1 MKTKGITIWEQHAE
15 KIVLS
20 VAGAVC
26 LVLVAR
32 QFIGEPNAVTMPGG
46 VTVAP
51 NKIDGLLAE
60 EAERLLSRLDE
71 AAPSEIELP
80 DPESAYQVLVTA
92 LTDGVSP
99 QLRLGLAEL
108 GLGPTA
114 EWIGPSGAIKFAV
127 PRIRPPYQLVV
138 KTITDALEDGVI
150 EEHPELET
158 LFDDPDEPRDINF
171 ATVFARFSLADL
183 RRQFAAEGSDEE
195 AIPASWY
202 RDRADNIVDVII
214 QRQEFLDGEWSEP
227 VALTQIPGRH
237 TFRKELAGEIDA
249 GLRDQILA
257 RLGEPAIRLDIIQ
270 PEFYPTRN
278 EEWVLPTLEQDLDQE
293 IAEVD
298 DRGARL
304 RRELTEL
311 KKSRERALKKI
322 EHFGG
327 SYTKDP
333 PEEEDVPPPPPP
345 RRGGGRGGP
354 PGGRGFGGFGA
365 GGDEAGKRDHSG
377 GYGSAG
383 SNKKAIENLKKKIKK
398 LDGKIA
404 AAQRRLRELIGDDGA
419 ESDDEA
425 LLADEGPALAGE
437 EEIWLWGHDL
447 YVEPGKTY
455 RYAASV
461 KIYNPFFGKKR
472 SLVDEQQEMA
482 ESFSLESAASEW
494 SEPLRVNPPIRVFI
508 IAAKPAGQG
517 IAGMPGSWRVT
528 AEVHR
533 FYDGRQWVETFSVHP
548 GDFVGSVKN
557 KRTAEGREPLEIDFR
572 TGLFVLDIIE
582 DIGGIGRGG
591 LLDNSRSAKVLL
603 QDVRTGEVLEL
614 RDPRIDVNDP
624 ERRRLKDKAE
634 SAGA

>member
-71 AAPSEIELP
+71 AAISEIELP

-138 KTITDALEDGVI
+138 KTITDALEDGVVA
-150 EEHPELET
+150 EHPVLEA
-158 LFDDPDEPRDINF
+158 LFDDPDEPRDINY

-183 RRQFAAEGSDEE
+183 RSQFAAEGSNEE

-202 RDRADNIVDVII
+202 RDRADNIVDVVI
-214 QRQEFLDGEWSEP
+214 QRQELLDGEWSEP
-227 VALTQIPGRH
+227 ITLTQIPGRH
-237 TFRKELAGEIDA
+237 TFRKELAGKIDA

-257 RLGEPAIRLDIIQ
+257 NLDEPAIRLDIIQ

-278 EEWVLPTLEQDLDQE
+278 EEWGLPALEQHLDQE
-293 IAEVD
+293 IAEAD

-304 RRELTEL
+304 RRVLADL
-311 KKSRERALKKI
+311 KKNRERANKKLKD
-322 EHFGG
+322 FGG
-327 SYTKDP
+327 SYTESP
-333 PEEEDVPPPPPP
+333 PEEEKAPPPPPSRP
-345 RRGGGRGGP
+345 GGGGRKGP
-354 PGGRGFGGFGA
+354 PGGRGGQDFGP
-365 GGDEAGKRDHSG
+365 GGSGEGKRDKGG
-377 GYGSAG
+377 GYGTAG
-383 SNKKAIENLKKKIKK
+383 RNKKAVENLKKKIAK
-398 LDGKIA
+398 LDDKIA
-404 AAQRRLRELIGDDGA
+404 QARKRLLDLIGDEEVA
-419 ESDDEA
+419 PDDEA
-425 LLADEGPALAGE
+425 LLADVGPALAGE
-437 EEIWLWGHDL
+437 DEIWLWGHDL

-472 SLVDEQQEMA
+472 SLVDEQQAMA

-508 IAAKPAGQG
+508 IAAKAAGQG

-533 FYDGRQWVETFSVHP
+533 FYDGRQWMETFSVHP

-557 KRTAEGREPLEIDFR
+557 KRTADGGESLDIDFR

-582 DIGGIGRGG
+582 DIGAIGRVR
-591 LLDNSRSAKVLL
+591 LPNNSRSAKVLL

-614 RDPRIDVNDP
+614 RDPRMDLDDP

-634 SAGA
+634 S

>member
-26 LVLVAR
+26 VFLVGR
-32 QFIGEPNAVTMPGG
+32 QFIGEPNAVTMPDG
-46 VTVAP
+46 VTIAP
-51 NKIDGLLAE
+51 NEIDGLLGAE
-60 EAERLLSRLDE
+60 AQRLLGRLDE

-80 DPESAYQVLVTA
+80 DPESAYQGLVKA

-99 QLRLGLAEL
+99 QVRLGLAGL
-108 GLGPTA
+108 ALGPSA

-138 KTITDALEDGVI
+138 KNITDALEDGVVA
-150 EEHPELET
+150 EHPELEA
-158 LFDDPDEPRDINF
+158 LFDDPDAPRDINF
-171 ATVFARFSLADL
+171 ATVLARFSLADL
-183 RRQFAAEGSDEE
+183 RSQFAAEGSDEE
-195 AIPASWY
+195 AIPATWY
-202 RDRADNIVDVII
+202 RDRADNIVDVVI
-214 QRQEFLDGEWSEP
+214 QRQELLDGEWSEP

-257 RLGEPAIRLDIIQ
+257 NLGEPAIRLDIIQ
-270 PEFYPTRN
+270 PEFYPTKN
-278 EEWVLPTLEQDLDQE
+278 EAWDLLTLVEDPDQE
-293 IAEVD
+293 IAEAD
-298 DRGARL
+298 DGEARL
-304 RRELTEL
+304 RRVLREL
-311 KKSRERALKKI
+311 KKSRERALKKLK
-322 EHFGG
+322 EFGG
-327 SYTKDP
+327 SYTEPP
-333 PEEEDVPPPPPP
+333 PEEEDVPKPPPR

-354 PGGRGFGGFGA
+354 PGGRGMGGLGP
-365 GGDEAGKRDHSG
+365 GGGEGGGKRDKG

-383 SNKKAIENLKKKIKK
+383 SNKKAIENLKMKIEK
-398 LDGKIA
+398 LDDKIA
-404 AAQRRLRELIGDDGA
+404 AAQELIGDEGVDP
-419 ESDDEA
+419 DDEA
-425 LLADEGPALAGE
+425 LLADEGPALAGAD
-437 EEIWLWGHDL
+437 EIWLWGHDL

-472 SLVDEQQEMA
+472 SLIDEQQEMA
-482 ESFSLESAASEW
+482 ESFSLESATSEW
-494 SEPLRVNPPIRVFI
+494 SEPLQVNPPIRVFI

-533 FYDGRQWVETFSVHP
+533 FYDGRQWMESFSVHP
-548 GDFVGSVKN
+548 GDFVGTVKN
-557 KRTAEGREPLEIDFR
+557 KRTADGRVPLEIDFR

-582 DIGGIGRGG
+582 DIGAIGRGR

-614 RDPRIDVNDP
+614 RDPRIDLNDP
-624 ERRRLKDKAE
+624 DRRRLKDKAE
-634 SAGA
+634 SDGA

>member
-20 VAGAVC
+20 LAGVVC
-26 LVLVAR
+26 VVLVGR

-51 NKIDGLLAE
+51 DEIDGLLGAE
-60 EAERLLSRLDE
+60 AQRLLRRLDE
-71 AAPSEIELP
+71 TAPSEFELP
-80 DPESAYQVLVTA
+80 EPESAYQGMVKA
-92 LTDGVSP
+92 LADGVSP
-99 QLRLGLAEL
+99 QVRLGLAEM

-114 EWIGPSGAIKFAV
+114 EWIGPSGEIKFAV

-138 KTITDALEDGVI
+138 KTITDALEDGVVA
-150 EEHPELET
+150 EHPVLEA
-158 LFDDPDEPRDINF
+158 LFDDPDEPRDINY

-183 RRQFAAEGSDEE
+183 RSQFAAEGSNEE

-202 RDRADNIVDVII
+202 RDRADNIVDVVI
-214 QRQEFLDGEWSEP
+214 QRQELLDGEWSEP
-227 VALTQIPGRH
+227 ITLTQIPGRH
-237 TFRKELAGEIDA
+237 TFRKELAGKIDA

-257 RLGEPAIRLDIIQ
+257 NLDEPAIRLDIIQ

-278 EEWVLPTLEQDLDQE
+278 EEWGLPALEQHLDQE
-293 IAEVD
+293 IAEAD
-298 DRGARL
+298 DGGARL
-304 RRELTEL
+304 RRVLADL
-311 KKSRERALKKI
+311 KKNRERASKKL
-322 EHFGG
+322 EDFGG
-327 SYTKDP
+327 SYTESP
-333 PEEEDVPPPPPP
+333 PEEEKAPPPPPSRP
-345 RRGGGRGGP
+345 GGGGRKGP
-354 PGGRGFGGFGA
+354 PGGRGGQDFGP
-365 GGDEAGKRDHSG
+365 GGSGEGKRDKGG
-377 GYGSAG
+377 GYGTAG
-383 SNKKAIENLKKKIKK
+383 RNKKAVENLKKKIAK
-398 LDGKIA
+398 LDDKIA
-404 AAQRRLRELIGDDGA
+404 QARTRLLDLIGEEEVA
-419 ESDDEA
+419 PDDEA

-437 EEIWLWGHDL
+437 DEIWLWGHDL

-472 SLVDEQQEMA
+472 SLVDEQQAMA

-508 IAAKPAGQG
+508 IAAKAAGQG

-533 FYDGRQWVETFSVHP
+533 FYDGRQWMETFSVHP

-557 KRTAEGREPLEIDFR
+557 KRTADGGESLDIDFR

-582 DIGGIGRGG
+582 DIGAIGRVR
-591 LLDNSRSAKVLL
+591 LPNNSRSAKVLL

-614 RDPRIDVNDP
+614 RDPRMDLDDP

-634 SAGA
+634 S